1 MTPDDSQNAPKLG
14 PNEYWIEPQNVDR
27 WLDDGCFSVVSPLDA
42 ESVAEI
48 ELSEDHERWLEW
60 LKKFQITKVPI
71 VRPELQALL
80 ACDSSWPWPATVRSV
95 SKTACP
101 GNSVRT

>member
-1 MTPDDSQNAPKLG
+1 MSKSLKIIPLDGNATPPLEMPERFRLEVVYFMTPDDSPNAPKLG

-60 LKKFQITKVPI
+60 LKKFQITKVQI
-71 VRPELQALL
+71 VRP
-80 ACDSSWPWPATVRSV
+80 
-95 SKTACP
+95 
-101 GNSVRT
+101 